1 MAKISIAI
9 APKLNEVRIRKNVVS
24 TKFNG
29 LHIVYTMPENQ
40 YLQRNPLDVKQ
51 ALRDGI
57 AISSKL
63 WFLEELLNNYFKWDG
78 HLKVTNLE
86 TNKVLYPV
94 I

>member
-1 MAKISIAI
+1 MATKIAI

-63 WFLEELLNNYFKWDG
+63 WFLEDLLNNYFKWDG
-78 HLKVTNLE
+78 HLKVTSLE

-94 I
+94 V